1 MAATPLNIGF
11 IGAGNMGEA
20 LLAGLIRTGH
30 AAQTLGFAESSPKR
44 AQALQ
49 QRYPGLQQRSV
60 QDLTASSATLVL
72 AVKPQTLP
80 NLAPDLRAAVQQQQ
94 PLVVSV
100 AAGVSCKRLTDW
112 LGHGVRLIRA
122 MPNTP
127 ALVGA
132 GMTGLFATPQATTED
147 RATANAL
154 FAAVGQCLWLDDED
168 HLHAVTATSGS
179 GPAYVFL
186 LLEAM
191 QAAAQSL
198 GLTPEIARHLS
209 LQTVLGAAQLA
220 QSSAAPPAQLRAQ
233 VTSPGGTTER
243 AIQHLQEGQFTQL
256 MHAAMAAAAQRS
268 RDLAD

>member
-1 MAATPLNIGF
+1 MVATRLNIGF

-30 AAQTLGFAESSPKR
+30 PAETLGFAESNPER

-49 QRYPGLQQRSV
+49 QHYPGLQQR
-60 QDLTASSATLVL
+60 DALELTADSATLVL

-80 NLAPDLRAAVQQQQ
+80 NLAPVLSPAVQHHQ
-94 PLVVSV
+94 PLIISV
-100 AAGVSCKRLTDW
+100 AAGVSCQRLAGW
-112 LGHGVRLIRA
+112 LGQGIRLIRA

-127 ALVGA
+127 ALISA

-147 RATANAL
+147 RATANTL

-191 QAAAQSL
+191 QTAAQNL
-198 GLTPEIARHLS
+198 GLTPDVARQLS

-220 QSSAAPPAQLRAQ
+220 QASATAPEKLRAQ

-256 MHAAMAAAAQRS
+256 MHTAMAAAAQRS
-268 RDLAD
+268 RELAD